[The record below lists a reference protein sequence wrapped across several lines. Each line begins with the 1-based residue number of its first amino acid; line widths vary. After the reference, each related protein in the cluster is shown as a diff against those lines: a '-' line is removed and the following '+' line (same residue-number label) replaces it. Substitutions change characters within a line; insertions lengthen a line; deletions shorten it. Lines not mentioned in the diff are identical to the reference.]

1 LKHVC
6 LESHKIQREVLLIYQ
21 TNSFSVIVVY
31 IYETVVELQYACFV
45 LD

>member
-1 LKHVC
+1 MNWKLRPPR
-6 LESHKIQREVLLIYQ
+6 QVLLIFQ
-21 TNSFSVIVVY
+21 TNNFFRSFIVVY